1 MGANSLRL
9 LNQST
14 HSSVANSTALHLH
27 EKTLTLQRLTA
38 ACRMIRARTLLN
50 RFEKLDIPP
59 PPGKALFVFDL
70 SRFTR
75 DELKPAL
82 IAVRDGHTTEEDHTS
97 VSSFMAMSR
106 GHRDLLIAGW
116 RFIAARPIM
125 KLWTNLAAQ
134 PSAMLWVKL
143 WVLI

>member
-1 MGANSLRL
+1 ML
-9 LNQST
+9 L
-14 HSSVANSTALHLH
+14 H
-27 EKTLTLQRLTA
+27 
-38 ACRMIRARTLLN
+38 
-50 RFEKLDIPP
+50 RFEKLEIPP

-82 IAVRDGHTTEEDHTS
+82 IAVRDGHATKEDHTS
-97 VSSFMAMSR
+97 MSRFMAMSMV
-106 GHRDLLIAGW
+106 HRDLLIAGW

-134 PSAMLWVKL
+134 PSAMFWVKL